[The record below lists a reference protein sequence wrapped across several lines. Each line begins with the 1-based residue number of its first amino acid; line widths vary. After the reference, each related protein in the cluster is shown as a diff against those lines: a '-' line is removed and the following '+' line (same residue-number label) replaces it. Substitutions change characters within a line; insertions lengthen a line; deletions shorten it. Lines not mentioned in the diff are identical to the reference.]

1 MKAAIYLLLGIGFGT
16 VLIASQAF
24 HWNRINEMFHF
35 ESFHMYGLLGSA
47 IATGALGVWVIKKF
61 QLKSIR
67 GNDAAPIKKPVQPTG
82 NVVGGLFFGLGWGV
96 TGACTAPLFIVAGLH
111 WQIGLV
117 SIAGALIGTLIFG
130 VIKNK
135 LPK

>member
-1 MKAAIYLLLGIGFGT
+1 MRAIIYTLIGIYFGA

-47 IATGALGVWVIKKF
+47 IATGALGIWAIKKF
-61 QLKSIR
+61 KIKSLDGIELE
-67 GNDAAPIKKPVQPTG
+67 PKKKPLQPVG
-82 NVVGGLFFGLGWGV
+82 NSVGGLLFGLGWGI
-96 TGACTAPLFIVAGLH
+96 TGACTAPLFIVAGFN

-117 SIAGALIGTLIFG
+117 SILGALIGVLIFG
-130 VIKNK
+130 LLKNK
-135 LPK
+135 LPR